1 MAKLVFLVATLAIIL
16 LAVDASVYRTII
28 TTTEIREDNM
38 RLGQQ
43 QGEQQQ
49 QQQQCAQQ
57 VQRQDLALC
66 EQFLNQ
72 DHQQQLRLRS
82 KGGNQQQA
90 EELGQCCQQ
99 LSQIRDHGCRC
110 AALSQIVRYQVEM
123 QQDEGEIKRQPVEQL
138 RKMAEQLPVMCQ
150 VGQACEIGIQGLS
163 F

>member
-38 RLGQQ
+38 RLGEQ
-43 QGEQQQ
+43 QGEQQQQQ

-57 VQRQDLALC
+57 VQQQDLAPC

-82 KGGNQQQA
+82 KGSNQQ
-90 EELGQCCQQ
+90 L
-99 LSQIRDHGCRC
+99 
-110 AALSQIVRYQVEM
+110 
-123 QQDEGEIKRQPVEQL
+123 
-138 RKMAEQLPVMCQ
+138 
-150 VGQACEIGIQGLS
+150 
-163 F
+163 